1 MIMTS
6 RAATTG
12 TTKFRFERI
21 MRIVSSA
28 LNSGKSREGAIV
40 PATTITTTTK
50 GCFFSGR
57 EKDSRTN
64 RERDRDTQSDRE
76 RDRKIS
82 YGL

>member
-50 GCFFSGR
+50 GWFWVVSGW
-57 EKDSRTN
+57 EQTVGGAD
-64 RERDRDTQSDRE
+64 RDRDT
-76 RDRKIS
+76 
-82 YGL
+82 

>member
-12 TTKFRFERI
+12 TTKFRFDRI

-40 PATTITTTTK
+40 PATTTTTTK
-50 GCFFSGR
+50 VFFTG
-57 EKDSRTN
+57 
-64 RERDRDTQSDRE
+64 RERDREERE
-76 RDRKIS
+76 RHS
-82 YGL
+82 YRCMYVFMYGIQEERQR

>member
-12 TTKFRFERI
+12 TTKFRFDRI

-40 PATTITTTTK
+40 PATTTTTK
-50 GCFFSGR
+50 VFFTRRDR
-57 EKDSRTN
+57 EIEEIE
-64 RERDRDTQSDRE
+64 RERDTVIDVCMYACTV
-76 RDRKIS
+76 
-82 YGL
+82 

>member
-12 TTKFRFERI
+12 TTKFRFDRI

-40 PATTITTTTK
+40 PATTTTTTK
-50 GCFFSGR
+50 VFFTRRDR
-57 EKDSRTN
+57 EIEEIERE
-64 RERDRDTQSDRE
+64 RERDTVIDVCMYACTV
-76 RDRKIS
+76 
-82 YGL
+82 

>member
-12 TTKFRFERI
+12 TTKFRFDRI

-40 PATTITTTTK
+40 PVTTTTTTK
-50 GCFFSGR
+50 VFHM
-57 EKDSRTN
+57 
-64 RERDRDTQSDRE
+64 
-76 RDRKIS
+76 
-82 YGL
+82 